1 MSRLK
6 NIIKFTLIVV
16 LAGNTNVKINFKILS
31 IISLHVSIERMG
43 RIILISGFLKSNS
56 SIICVL
62 LSRTYDLLD
71 DHVGDHAS
79 FRI

>member
-1 MSRLK
+1 MTSH
-6 NIIKFTLIVV
+6 
-16 LAGNTNVKINFKILS
+16 
-31 IISLHVSIERMG
+31 HVSIERMG

-79 FRI
+79 FRMLVKSLILLLLK